1 MLCTIYSKTIRSKKE
16 KTSILGLEELA
27 TLFQTDER
35 KRKTVE
41 AFRAELP
48 TLPPSWH
55 WRGIHQLPLICP
67 GLLQKIRRNGE
78 LQTTYNGVV
87 LLEVSGLT
95 RSADIERVKMRV
107 AGWPT
112 TLAAFTGAS
121 GQSVK
126 ILVSGT
132 LDDGSLPNDVAEHFH
147 QALYETCAAA
157 YASLIGHPLKP
168 KNAHVRDTFRWTY
181 DPTPFIN
188 PQAQPIRIPRRELL
202 RVAGNEGC
210 ADTLEYGPNTAL
222 PSPET
227 NCLYRR
233 RFALAVSKAKEEGT
247 AEGLPL
253 LEATAI
259 ESLRLNIPQEEAVR
273 QAIRN
278 PLFYEIDRHLTRTTI
293 ESIYLENASK
303 AGRNRSYRMQEAAFS
318 LQEFIRIR
326 YDLRFNELTN
336 GVEWRRNDSATP
348 NFQPLD
354 SRMTNTM
361 IQEAHEFGLEVHDR
375 DMRRYL
381 GSTRVRSYNA
391 ARAYLHSINEKWDGR
406 TDYIGALADRVPTS
420 SPLWR
425 ESFHTWFLGMVAQWE
440 GWDPMHGNAV
450 VPMLIATQDCGK
462 DAFGQLLLPPALCE
476 VGYQELM
483 DIRSKSEVDQ
493 MMTTTLLISFNE
505 FSQFNEKFQQY
516 FLKELIQKTGIKG
529 RRPYSNETIQLPRF
543 ASFIATTKNA
553 NALAGSSGS
562 RRFLIAEIRDGAS
575 IDTTT
580 PLPYSQ
586 LYAQA
591 LAELSSGRL
600 HYFTPERLAA
610 LEAYNAR
617 YTESRMEVVRFLDTF
632 EPLTDVKEGAVRL
645 KLSDIAEAVRKHTG
659 YFYSD
664 KSFNY
669 LGRWLTSEAKAL
681 RIRKT
686 MSNGC
691 PMYLL
696 RYRHNK

>member
-16 KTSILGLEELA
+16 KASILGLEELA

-67 GLLQKIRRNGE
+67 GLLQKIRHNGE

-233 RFALAVSKAKEEGT
+233 RFALAVSKAKEERT

-259 ESLRLNIPQEEAVR
+259 ESLRLNIPQEEAVK

-580 PLPYSQ
+580 PLPYSL